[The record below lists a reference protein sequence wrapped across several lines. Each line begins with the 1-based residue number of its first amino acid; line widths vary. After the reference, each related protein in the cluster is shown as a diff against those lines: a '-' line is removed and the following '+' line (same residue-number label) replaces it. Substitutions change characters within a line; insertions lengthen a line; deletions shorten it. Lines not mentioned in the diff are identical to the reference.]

1 MKSSVKRVFAA
12 LIAAALLLCGAA
24 LADTIT
30 FTGIVA
36 ASQTCEVYAPI
47 GGTVQAVNVEAGQRV
62 SAGDAIVSLSTTKV
76 YAEEA
81 GVVTGVFGQPGD
93 SAETVA
99 QKYGAVMYIEGESVY
114 SIAAS
119 TDNAYNSTATKFVHV
134 GERVYLECYSDGK
147 HTGAGVITAIEGT
160 DYTVKVLSGEFLIG
174 ETVNVYR
181 GDSAVS
187 SQRIGRGT
195 LNRVSPTAVTG
206 SGSIVSLA
214 VSDGDA
220 VERGD
225 LLFETLDGSFDG
237 LYMSG
242 SDIAA
247 DVDGTVSEV
256 SAQQGGAIQKNS
268 VVAVLYPDSA
278 MRVEAQVEEANLAS
292 IHVGDPVSIE
302 LVWNQDEGVT
312 YDGVITM
319 ISAIA
324 DSATASS
331 TSSGDAMAVDTGD
344 SDDAVTYTVY
354 IDFTPD
360 ENTRYGMSAVVTT
373 LDEEAEIEEEVE
385 EERTEE
391 AEGEDAQAEASDRP
405 QPPEGFDPA
414 NLPEGFDPE
423 NLPEGFDP
431 ANMPEGFPSAEE
443 GVTDDAQD

>member
-1 MKSSVKRVFAA
+1 MKHTIERIFSALVTTAMLLSS
-12 LIAAALLLCGAA
+12 AA

-30 FTGIVA
+30 FTGTVA

-47 GGTVQAVNVEAGQRV
+47 GGTVDAVDVEAGQKV
-62 SAGDAIVSLSTTKV
+62 SAGDVIVRLSTTKV

-81 GVVTGVFGQPGD
+81 GTVTGVFGQPGD

-147 HTGAGVITAIEGT
+147 HTGTGVITAIEGT

-181 GDSAVS
+181 GESAVS
-187 SQRIGRGT
+187 AQRIGRGT
-195 LNRVSPTAVTG
+195 LNRVSPTAVSG

-214 VSDGDA
+214 VSDGDT

-242 SDIAA
+242 SDITA
-247 DVDGTVSEV
+247 DVNGTVSEV
-256 SAQQGGAIQKNS
+256 SAQQGGAVQKNS
-268 VVAVLYPDSA
+268 VVAVLWPDSA
-278 MRVEAQVEEANLAS
+278 MRVEAQVAEANLAS

-331 TSSGDAMAVDTGD
+331 SDAMGVETGD
-344 SDDAVTYTVY
+344 SDDTVTYTVY

-373 LDEEAEIEEEVE
+373 LDEEEEIEEEVE
-385 EERTEE
+385 EETAEE
-391 AEGEDAQAEASDRP
+391 VEDEDAQAEASGRP